1 MFSFDLPRSLHTVF
15 VRLTQ
20 AEYSWNSPVLL
31 LKIPL
36 REYPEMGPFCRQPRQ
51 FPGGAVPSDA
61 ARITLVP
68 VGPCAGPS
76 AGPSAMCASSSS
88 SPSVCILGTV
98 LLALLLFSKLIG
110 QFTSKQQRVR
120 VPALPLT
127 DTNDSQTFF
136 IFAHPVGMEWY
147 LIVVLIDSFLIAKKT
162 KHHFTCLLTIS
173 ISSSL
178 QYLPKCSAHFSIQL
192 SVFSVLIGR
201 RSLCI
206 LDT

>member
-1 MFSFDLPRSLHTVF
+1 MNIPKWVRSADSHVNSRVGLF
-15 VRLTQ
+15 Q
-20 AEYSWNSPVLL
+20 AMPLESLSSLSAPV
-31 LKIPL
+31 
-36 REYPEMGPFCRQPRQ
+36 
-51 FPGGAVPSDA
+51 
-61 ARITLVP
+61 LVP
-68 VGPCAGPS
+68 VPVPVPCAQVPPR
-76 AGPSAMCASSSS
+76 APPCAS
-88 SPSVCILGTV
+88 LGTV